1 MDGIQVG
8 ILGAD
13 RSDDADIVLVSA
25 VEDVYRLVRLSRGLG
40 ITRNREGN
48 WAFEIYLKRA
58 SQLPGLASCN
68 SLRADGHPAE

>member
-1 MDGIQVG
+1 MG

-25 VEDVYRLVRLSRGLG
+25 AEDVYRLVRLSRGLG
-40 ITRNREGN
+40 ITRSREGKR
-48 WAFEIYLKRA
+48 AFEVYLKRA
-58 SQLPGLASCN
+58 SKLLELARCN